1 MSKINSLLKKTELF
15 ERLALYGDRR
25 SFLQSLAQDAGPSLD
40 GGHSGNL
47 ATDPNMTVNPNAKF
61 GPPSPPAAGKPSIPR
76 EVQRKLNEL
85 LVSSGKIVPVKEDG
99 ILGSDTRLALNAFR
113 KAYNVP
119 ASTTDQQVFSQVM
132 AAHSLESDYAA
143 HQKPGME
150 SVSPEDQVFD
160 TLKQPGPTVASLLD
174 KATLFQ
180 KLSQK
185 YEK

>member
-25 SFLQSLAQDAGPSLD
+25 SFLESLAQEATPSLD

-47 ATDPNMTVNPNAKF
+47 ATDPNMTLNPNAKF
-61 GPPSPPAAGKPSIPR
+61 GPPSPPAAAKPSIPR
-76 EVQRKLNEL
+76 EVQQKLNDL
-85 LVSSGKIVPVKEDG
+85 LVSTGKIVPLKIDG

-119 ASTTDQQVFSQVM
+119 ASATDQQVFSQIM
-132 AAHSLESDYAA
+132 TAHSLESSDYG
-143 HQKPGME
+143 KG
-150 SVSPEDQVFD
+150 VSPTDEVFD
-160 TLKQPGPTVASLLD
+160 TLKQPGPTVASLLN